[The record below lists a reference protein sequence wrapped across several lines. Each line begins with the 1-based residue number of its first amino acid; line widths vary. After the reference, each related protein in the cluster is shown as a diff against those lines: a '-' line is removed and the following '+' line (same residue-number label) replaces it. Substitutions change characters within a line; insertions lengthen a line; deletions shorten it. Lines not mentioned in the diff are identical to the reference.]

1 MKSKITVVRKLTRGK
16 TDWAKVRKM
25 TDREIYAAAASDP
38 DTFIPT
44 RAQWKKAKLVM
55 PEPKK
60 PVLLR
65 LDRDVLDFF
74 RRGGRGY
81 QTRINAVL
89 RSYVASQQDEA

>member
-1 MKSKITVVRKLTRGK
+1 MKRNSTARRSAREDRTDWNALRAK
-16 TDWAKVRKM
+16 TDAQIRADV
-25 TDREIYAAAASDP
+25 ASDP

-44 RAQWKKAKLVM
+44 PEMWKRAKLVM
-55 PEPKK
+55 PERKK

-65 LDRDVLDFF
+65 LDSDVLEWF

-89 RSYVASQQDEA
+89 RSYIASRRESR

>member
-1 MKSKITVVRKLTRGK
+1 MKSKTTIVRKLTRGK
-16 TDWAKVRKM
+16 TDWRKFDRL
-25 TDREIYAAAASDP
+25 TDRDIKRAVASDP

-89 RSYVASQQDEA
+89 RSYVASQQDEV